1 MSMIAIETVD
11 PTQCL
16 PVRDV
21 HVVEVLDGHDDVFH
35 EFGRLALRELL
46 LLLDALEELAAAHA
60 LHHDLQ
66 APLAVLKGVPL
77 SSVFSG

>member
-1 MSMIAIETVD
+1 M
-11 PTQCL
+11 
-16 PVRDV
+16 RDV
-21 HVVEVLDGHDDVFH
+21 HVVEVLDGHDDVLH

-66 APLAVLKGVPL
+66 TPLTVLKGLPQL
-77 SSVFSG
+77 HKHTFGLIGTLKHTTGKIKF